1 MAKQKKG
8 GNAPVKKTKKPQ
20 RRSYDAIEK
29 LHSLGCD
36 PLAEMWG
43 LYALAKQNDD
53 FVLAGRLIIELAQY
67 VAAKKKSV
75 EQKVEVAD
83 PITIN
88 FEVAPKTPDQ
98 IDSERIEDQEA
109 KLIESTG
116 GVEPTEGIAEDME
129 PVEVTIS
136 RIGKVG

>member
-1 MAKQKKG
+1 
-8 GNAPVKKTKKPQ
+8 
-20 RRSYDAIEK
+20 
-29 LHSLGCD
+29 
-36 PLAEMWG
+36 MWG